1 MSIEFLLRLANESGG
16 VIYLMFVLL
25 FIAIFIIIER
35 LKFLADMKKVGLQ
48 LITLCQNSKS
58 VNKESLQAFQES
70 HAEIP
75 SVRLVNVAL
84 RENII
89 GLTREDLDGK
99 LEEEIMHQVP
109 RLDQTV
115 WMLDTIITLAPLLG
129 LFGTIIGMFNAMSGL
144 TDIQNSAAQ
153 ISSGISEALVS
164 TAFGL
169 IIAMLGL
176 SFFNNINTQ
185 IRFLVHQM
193 ETLKVMIVNRRHLF
207 E

>member
-84 RENII
+84 RENIE

>member
-1 MSIEFLLRLANESGG
+1 
-16 VIYLMFVLL
+16 
-25 FIAIFIIIER
+25 
-35 LKFLADMKKVGLQ
+35 
-48 LITLCQNSKS
+48 
-58 VNKESLQAFQES
+58 
-70 HAEIP
+70 
-75 SVRLVNVAL
+75 
-84 RENII
+84 
-89 GLTREDLDGK
+89 
-99 LEEEIMHQVP
+99 MHQVP
-109 RLDQTV
+109 RLDQTF

>member
-84 RENII
+84 RENIE

-129 LFGTIIGMFNAMSGL
+129 LFGTIIGMFNAMFGL